1 MSGFTYKQQYA
12 VVVICKDEVEQEAI
26 YNRLHAEINKLL
38 AEGWQL
44 KRQEVLKLPDAPSE
58 AFNVAT
64 LPVLYA
70 ELVREV
76 PPFPEEVTI

>member
-1 MSGFTYKQQYA
+1 MRQIKTIIRPVAQATNF
-12 VVVICKDEVEQEAI
+12 D
-26 YNRLHAEINKLL
+26 AEINALL

-70 ELVREV
+70 ELTREV
-76 PPFPEEVTI
+76 PPFPDEITL